1 MPKIRTSSKHLRNA
15 AVAAATLWL
24 SLMTTLLVSPTTLA
38 AESGYTPCSGGL
50 LVVMNRNIDIQ
61 SIDDQELRRLFLGK
75 SRRLP
80 NGARAALASFGPE
93 TSFFNERLLGLS
105 DAEVA
110 TIWSRLRFSG
120 RTPPPRTFDS
130 IAEVLAFVESRAN
143 ALAYIPSC
151 VATDS
156 VRVFSSLPR

>member
-1 MPKIRTSSKHLRNA
+1 MFSVVETKCRKAHDQIVEVFDNSE
-15 AVAAATLWL
+15 AV
-24 SLMTTLLVSPTTLA
+24 MVKLLQTIIDAYSPC
-38 AESGYTPCSGGL
+38 PGGL
-50 LVVMNRNIDIQ
+50 LVVMNRNINIQ
-61 SIDDQELRRLFLGK
+61 SIDDLELRRLFLGK

-93 TSFFNERLLGLS
+93 TTFFNERLLGLS

-120 RTPPPRTFDS
+120 RTPPPRTFDT
-130 IAEVLAFVESRAN
+130 AEEVLAFVESRAN

-151 VATDS
+151 IASDS

>member
-1 MPKIRTSSKHLRNA
+1 MRKMSA
-15 AVAAATLWL
+15 AHWYNGVAAATLMMSLL
-24 SLMTTLLVSPTTLA
+24 SGLLFSRFTIA
-38 AESGYTPCSGGL
+38 AESRYTPCAGGV

-61 SIDDQELRRLFLGK
+61 SIDDQELRRLFLGN

-93 TSFFNERLLGLS
+93 ASFFNERLLGVS
-105 DAEVA
+105 DADVA

-120 RTPPPRTFDS
+120 RTPPPRTFNTT
-130 IAEVLAFVESRAN
+130 AEVLAFVESRSN
-143 ALAYIPSC
+143 ALAYMPSC

-156 VRVFSSLPR
+156 VRVFSTLPR